1 MANKNKMTISPEE
14 YKKRVRFTDD
24 FFFGRLMQDKKLCR
38 QLAEVLLGLKVENVE
53 FHETQ
58 RALRREKHSHGI
70 QLDVMLEDSKQVIV
84 FEAQMANKGDIERR
98 TRFYQGVLDTA
109 TLHRGSSYRSL
120 KDTYIV
126 FICTFDPF
134 ALDLPV
140 YTVNHVFKEA
150 PKKNYDDGTNAIFYN
165 CPAWEKCQNENVRA
179 LMRYTDTQVAESDFT
194 REIEHRVEYERE
206 TQRLRSEYMT
216 YQMKLD
222 ETLEEGIAIGVR
234 ENKLDTARSFLAMG
248 LSTQQVALGTGLPID
263 EVEALL

>member
-1 MANKNKMTISPEE
+1 
-14 YKKRVRFTDD
+14 
-24 FFFGRLMQDKKLCR
+24 MQDKKLCR

-58 RALRREKHSHGI
+58 RTLRREKHSHGI
-70 QLDVMLEDSKQVIV
+70 QLDVILEDSKQVIV

-109 TLHRGSSYRSL
+109 TLHKGKSYRSL

-140 YTVNHVFKEA
+140 YTVNHVFKES
-150 PKKNYDDGTNAIFYN
+150 PKKNYDDGTHAIFYN
-165 CPAWEKCQNENVRA
+165 CPAWEKCQNKNVRA
-179 LMRYTDTQVAESDFT
+179 LMRYADTQIAESDFT

-234 ENKLDTARSFLAMG
+234 ENKLDTARAFLAMG
-248 LSTQQVALGTGLPID
+248 LNVQQIALGTGLPVE
-263 EVEALL
+263 EVQSLL